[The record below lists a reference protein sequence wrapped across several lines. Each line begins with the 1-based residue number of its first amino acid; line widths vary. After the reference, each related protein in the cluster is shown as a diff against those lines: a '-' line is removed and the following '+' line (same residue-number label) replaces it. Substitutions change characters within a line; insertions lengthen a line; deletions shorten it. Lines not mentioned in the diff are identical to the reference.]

1 MALSEKDQDCV
12 PLKLGLKLSG
22 PCLVLLYRDEVTSGL
37 FSKPSTSFESPVRLR
52 QRTMPVRNLSKA
64 SDCADLASR
73 YKSGLGWLNR
83 QDLHPSADISG
94 FFSPIFA
101 KLKAI

>member
-37 FSKPSTSFESPVRLR
+37 FSKPSTSFEESPVRLR

-94 FFSPIFA
+94 FFFTDFR
-101 KLKAI
+101 